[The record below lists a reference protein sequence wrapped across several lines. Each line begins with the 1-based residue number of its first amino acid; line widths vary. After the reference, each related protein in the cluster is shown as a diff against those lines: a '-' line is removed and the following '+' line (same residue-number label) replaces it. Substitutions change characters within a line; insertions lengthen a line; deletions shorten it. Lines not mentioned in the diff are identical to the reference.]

1 MVGVTEGTKPALDFV
16 FHPQAI
22 AIAGVSAKE
31 QGFGGGGFLQSLQEV
46 GFPGPIFL
54 IHPTAR
60 AIRGLKCYRSL
71 REVPDEVDYVI
82 SSVPARA
89 VPELLEDCIAKGVRV
104 LHLFTAGFTE
114 TGDEE
119 RAALEQAVVQRA
131 KAAGV
136 RIIGPNC
143 MGLYVPSSRLAMMPG
158 QSPEPGDVGMVSQ
171 SGMNAGE
178 FVRYGLP
185 RGLRFSKVV
194 SFGNGSDLKAAD
206 FLEYF
211 LEDEETRI
219 VAAYLEG
226 IQDGPRLARAIRQLG
241 ARKPLIILKGGRTEA
256 GSRAAH
262 SHTASLAGS
271 MEVFDG
277 LCRQAGAV
285 RVESMEELVDVA
297 VAFRF
302 VRRLPGPRVVVVGA
316 GGGASVLAAD
326 DLAAAGLEV
335 PPLLPETQAALAKVT
350 AEAGTSIRNPI
361 DTTSLWEEEGFETT
375 IRVCAEAPNADLVL
389 YHTAFGMGPMARLGD
404 VRKRAAQQAES
415 LARAQERSRK
425 PVVVAIRPSLTPEG
439 LDQANEFQEQCWRS
453 GIATF
458 PGIGRA
464 AQALGKL
471 WRWQQRHEA

>member
-1 MVGVTEGTKPALDFV
+1 VGATQTAKPQLDFV
-16 FHPQAI
+16 FRPQAI
-22 AIAGVSAKE
+22 AIAGVSTKE
-31 QGFGGGGFLQSLQEV
+31 QGFGGGGFVQSLQEI

-71 REVPDEVDYVI
+71 LEIPDEVDYVI
-82 SSVPARA
+82 SSVPARV
-89 VPELLEDCIAKGVRV
+89 VPQLVEDCIAKGARV

-119 RAALEQAVVQRA
+119 RANLERAVVERA
-131 KAAGV
+131 RGAGIRV
-136 RIIGPNC
+136 IGPNC
-143 MGLYVPSSRLAMMPG
+143 MGLYVPASRLAMMPG
-158 QSPEPGDVGMVSQ
+158 QPPEPGDVGMVSQ

-226 IQDGPRLARAIRQLG
+226 IQEGPRLARVIRALG
-241 ARKPLIILKGGRTEA
+241 ARKPLLVLKGGRTEA

-271 MEVFDG
+271 LAVFDG
-277 LCRQAGAV
+277 LCKQAGAV
-285 RVESMEELVDVA
+285 RVDSLEELVDAA

-302 VRRLPGPRVVVVGA
+302 IRRLPGPRVAVVGA

-361 DTTSLWEEEGFETT
+361 DTTSLWEAEGFEAT
-375 IRVCAEAPNADLVL
+375 IRICAEAPNVDAIL
-389 YHTAFGMGPMARLGD
+389 YHTSFGMGPMARLGD
-404 VRKRAAQQAES
+404 ARKRAAQQAEA
-415 LARAQERSRK
+415 LAQVQERFGK
-425 PVVVAIRPSLTPEG
+425 PVVVAIRPSLTTEG
-439 LDQANEFQEQCWRS
+439 FEQANEFQELCWR
-453 GIATF
+453 GGLATF
-458 PGIGRA
+458 PSITRA
-464 AQALGKL
+464 AHALGRLL
-471 WRWQQRHEA
+471 WWQRQHEA

>member
-1 MVGVTEGTKPALDFV
+1 MGAIRTAKPELDFV

-31 QGFGGGGFLQSLQEV
+31 QGFGGGGFVQSLQEI

-71 REVPDEVDYVI
+71 RDVPDEVDYVI
-82 SSVPARA
+82 SSVPARV
-89 VPELLEDCIAKGVRV
+89 VPQLVEDCIARGVRV

-119 RAALEQAVVQRA
+119 RAALERAVVERA
-131 KAAGV
+131 KEAGIRV
-136 RIIGPNC
+136 IGPNC
-143 MGLYVPSSRLAMMPG
+143 MGLYVPASRLAMMPG
-158 QSPEPGDVGMVSQ
+158 QPPEPGDVGMVSQ

-211 LEDEETRI
+211 LDDDDTRI

-226 IQDGPRLARAIRQLG
+226 IQDGPRLARAIRALG
-241 ARKPLIILKGGRTEA
+241 ARKPLILLKGGRTEA

-271 MEVFDG
+271 LAVFDG
-277 LCRQAGAV
+277 LCKQAGAV
-285 RVESMEELVDVA
+285 RVDTMEELVDAA
-297 VAFRF
+297 VSFRF
-302 VRRLPGPRVVVVGA
+302 ARRLPGPRVAVVGA

-361 DTTSLWEEEGFETT
+361 DTTSLWETEGFEATLR
-375 IRVCAEAPNADLVL
+375 ICAEAPNIDVIL
-389 YHTAFGMGPMARLGD
+389 YHTGFGMGPMARLGD
-404 VRKRAAQQAES
+404 ARKRAAQQAEV
-415 LARAQERSRK
+415 LGRVQEQFGK
-425 PVVVAIRPSLTPEG
+425 PVVVAIRPSLTSEG
-439 LDQANEFQEQCWRS
+439 FEQANEFQELCWR
-453 GIATF
+453 GGLATF
-458 PGIGRA
+458 PSITRA
-464 AQALGKL
+464 AQALGRLL
-471 WRWQQRHEA
+471 WWQRQHEG

>member
-1 MVGVTEGTKPALDFV
+1 MGGIRTAKPELDFV

-31 QGFGGGGFLQSLQEV
+31 QGFGGGGFVQSLQEI

-71 REVPDEVDYVI
+71 REVPDDVDYVI

-89 VPELLEDCIAKGVRV
+89 VPQLVEDCIAKGVRV

-119 RAALEQAVVQRA
+119 RAALERAIVERA
-131 KAAGV
+131 KEAGIRV
-136 RIIGPNC
+136 IGPNC
-143 MGLYVPSSRLAMMPG
+143 MGLYVPASRLAMMPG
-158 QSPEPGDVGMVSQ
+158 QPPEPGDVGMVSQ

-211 LEDEETRI
+211 LEDDETRI

-226 IQDGPRLARAIRQLG
+226 IQDGPRLARAIRALG
-241 ARKPLIILKGGRTEA
+241 ARKPLILLKGGRTEA

-271 MEVFDG
+271 LAVFDG
-277 LCRQAGAV
+277 LCKQAGAV
-285 RVESMEELVDVA
+285 RVDSMEELVDSA

-302 VRRLPGPRVVVVGA
+302 ARRLPGPRVAVVGA

-361 DTTSLWEEEGFETT
+361 DTTSLWETEGFEATLR
-375 IRVCAEAPNADLVL
+375 ICAEAPNIDVIL
-389 YHTAFGMGPMARLGD
+389 YHTGFGMGPMSRFGD
-404 VRKRAAQQAES
+404 ARKRAAQQAEV
-415 LARAQERSRK
+415 LAQVQERFGK
-425 PVVVAIRPSLTPEG
+425 PVVVAIRPSLNTEG
-439 LDQANEFQEQCWRS
+439 FEQANEFQELCWR
-453 GIATF
+453 GGLATF
-458 PGIGRA
+458 PTITRA
-464 AQALGKL
+464 AQALGRL
-471 WRWQQRHEA
+471 LRWQRQHES